1 MADSDTTIESL
12 VLHIL
17 TVQGVLTIE
26 ELVQHLPSLNWSS
39 IFRAVDALSRRGAV
53 LLRQKGFQYEI
64 SSTSAPM
71 VSEPKC
77 ATSVA

>member
-39 IFRAVDALSRRGAV
+39 IFRAVDALSRREPSCFGKKDFNMRFRPR
-53 LLRQKGFQYEI
+53 LRRW
-64 SSTSAPM
+64 
-71 VSEPKC
+71 
-77 ATSVA
+77 